1 MLFAVNLEMA
11 DPAGMELT
19 CGDKLR
25 PTTLSL
31 CFSSFSIPKVIN
43 KDGQVIVHQVTKVAL
58 GVRRQPV
65 LLPRP
70 LHDPMAEHAIVLF
83 DPTVDL
89 IETSEEQAAR
99 LAFEANQ
106 AEAAEE
112 KKKLEANNPHKSLRA
127 ILGLKTKDELERAKK
142 EIPKVPVVID
152 PKLSKVL
159 RPHQVEGVKVRV
171 SETLPSRCGLRA
183 DRRLGPPSS
192 CTGARPAC
200 LPRTPG
206 VVLSQTRWVSVRPLK
221 PL

>member
-1 MLFAVNLEMA
+1 MGTNSARTIPSV
-11 DPAGMELT
+11 
-19 CGDKLR
+19 
-25 PTTLSL
+25 

-89 IETSEEQAAR
+89 IETSEELAAR
-99 LAFEANQ
+99 LALEAEQ
-106 AEAAEE
+106 AKVAEE

-171 SETLPSRCGLRA
+171 SVPLRGFALTDVLALPVPVPVHDRLARLGRLGLHRRRRDGSRCV
-183 DRRLGPPSS
+183 SS
-192 CTGARPAC
+192 NPF
-200 LPRTPG
+200 
-206 VVLSQTRWVSVRPLK
+206 
-221 PL
+221 

>member
-1 MLFAVNLEMA
+1 MPPRTRTLVERGTFALCCQSGGGRSGGVETDLW
-11 DPAGMELT
+11 G
-19 CGDKLR
+19 KLR
-25 PTTLSL
+25 PNHPIS
-31 CFSSFSIPKVIN
+31 CFTSFSIPKVIN

-89 IETSEEQAAR
+89 IETSEELAAR
-99 LAFEANQ
+99 LALEAEQ
-106 AEAAEE
+106 AKVAEE

-171 SETLPSRCGLRA
+171 SVLFTSCREASR
-183 DRRLGPPSS
+183 
-192 CTGARPAC
+192 
-200 LPRTPG
+200 
-206 VVLSQTRWVSVRPLK
+206 
-221 PL
+221 